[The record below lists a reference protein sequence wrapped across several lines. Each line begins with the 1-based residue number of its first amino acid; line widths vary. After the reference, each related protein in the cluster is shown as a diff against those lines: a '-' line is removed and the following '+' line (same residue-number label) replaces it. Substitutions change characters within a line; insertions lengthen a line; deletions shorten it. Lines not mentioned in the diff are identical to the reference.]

1 MYRFTH
7 YSHPSQRQV
16 NQFYKRHKQ
25 NASCCRTD
33 DIFIAEYNE
42 EIVAALF
49 IREYAVGSQQTIS
62 LLRSVYVE
70 DNHRKQRLATNL
82 IEQACKNR
90 LTDTF
95 ILVSPQLVVFYH
107 NLGFNR
113 IEQTHLPPVLEKE
126 QKKGLLLMCRPFQ

>member
-1 MYRFTH
+1 MYYFTN

-33 DIFIAEYNE
+33 DIFITKYKE

-49 IREYAVGSQQTIS
+49 IRDYPVGSQQTMS
-62 LLRSVYVE
+62 LLRSVYVD
-70 DNHRKQRLATNL
+70 DNHRKLRLATNL
-82 IEQACKNR
+82 IELACKNR
-90 LTDTF
+90 LADTF
-95 ILVSPQLVVFYH
+95 ILVSPQLAVFYQ
-107 NLGFNR
+107 NLGFHR

-126 QKKGLLLMCRPFQ
+126 QKKGLQLMCRPFQ